1 MFINVVNINDLRA
14 IVESIILQWLFMVYE
29 CKKDMKDFFY

>member
-14 IVESIILQWLFMVYE
+14 IVESKILQWLFMVYSV
-29 CKKDMKDFFY
+29 KRI